1 MTPELAIDVVR
12 NALLT
17 SLWTMAPLLLLGVI
31 VGVAIN
37 VIQVATSLQ
46 DSAFSTVP
54 RLAIFLAGF
63 LLLLPWMLAK
73 LMSYTTS
80 LFSDLGRY
88 AR

>member
-12 NALLT
+12 HALLT
-17 SLWTMAPLLLLGVI
+17 SLWTMAPLLLLGVV

-54 RLAIFLAGF
+54 RLAAFLAAF
-63 LLLLPWMLAK
+63 LLLLPWMLSR
-73 LMSYTTS
+73 LMSYTTT

>member
-12 NALLT
+12 QALLT
-17 SLWTMAPLLLLGVI
+17 SLWTMAPLLLIGVI

-54 RLAIFLAGF
+54 RLTVFLAGF

>member
-12 NALLT
+12 GALLT
-17 SLWTMAPLLLLGVI
+17 SLWTMVPLLLIIVV

-37 VIQVATSLQ
+37 IIQVATSLQ

-54 RLAIFLAGF
+54 RLAVFLGGF
-63 LLLLPWMLAK
+63 LVLLPWMLGK

-80 LFSDLGRY
+80 LFGDLGRY

>member
-1 MTPELAIDVVR
+1 MTPETAIDVVR
-12 NALLT
+12 HALVT
-17 SLWTMAPLLLLGVI
+17 SLWTMAPLLLLGVV
-31 VGVAIN
+31 VGLIIN

-54 RLAIFLAGF
+54 RLAVFLGGF
-63 LLLLPWMLAK
+63 LVLLPWMLAK
-73 LMSYTTS
+73 LMSYTTA

>member
-12 NALLT
+12 HALLT

-37 VIQVATSLQ
+37 VVQVATSLQ

-54 RLAIFLAGF
+54 RLGAFLCGF
-63 LLLLPWMLAK
+63 LLLMPWMLNRLIAYAV
-73 LMSYTTS
+73 SI
-80 LFSDLGRY
+80 FGDLGRY
-88 AR
+88 AH

>member
-1 MTPELAIDVVR
+1 MTPELAIDVIR
-12 NALLT
+12 GALLI
-17 SLWTMAPLLLLGVI
+17 SLWTMVPLMLIVVV

-37 VIQVATSLQ
+37 IVQVATSLQ

-54 RLAIFLAGF
+54 RLAVFLGGF

>member
-1 MTPELAIDVVR
+1 MTPEFAIDIVR
-12 NALLT
+12 HALLT
-17 SLWTMAPLLLLGVI
+17 SLWTMAPLLALGVI

-54 RLAIFLAGF
+54 RLAAFLAGF

>member
-12 NALLT
+12 GALLI
-17 SLWTMAPLLLLGVI
+17 SLWTMVPLMLIVVV

-37 VIQVATSLQ
+37 IVQVATSLQ

-54 RLAIFLAGF
+54 RLAVFLGGF

-73 LMSYTTS
+73 LMGYTTS

>member
-1 MTPELAIDVVR
+1 MTPETAIDVVR
-12 NALLT
+12 HALLT
-17 SLWTMAPLLLLGVI
+17 SLWTMAPLLLIGVV
-31 VGVAIN
+31 VGLIIN

-54 RLAIFLAGF
+54 RLAVFLGGF

-73 LMSYTTS
+73 LMSYTTA
-80 LFSDLGRY
+80 LFGDLGRY